1 MYILY
6 YDAGGVE
13 IFVGELLTNQ
23 ALTIDE
29 MLDLVSFDEIS
40 FKSEH
45 RFDEIDYNEFYVRYV
60 DEVY

>member
-6 YDAGGVE
+6 YDDGGVE

-29 MLDLVSFDEIS
+29 MLDLVSFDESS
-40 FKSEH
+40 FKGAH
-45 RFDEIDYNEFYVRYV
+45 RLDEIDYNEFYVRYV
-60 DEVY
+60 GE